1 MATVAQEWAIPPV
14 LVNPPCGRTVLVVED
29 DRFVREAA
37 CKVLTESGFNVLAAE
52 SAAAAQARFFVD
64 SERVDVVLC
73 DAMLLDGS
81 GVELCLRLVA
91 ENTSLHVILASG
103 YPLQPFAPMFEEQFY
118 FLSKP
123 HSGEL
128 LMAALRF
135 VFTN

>member
-1 MATVAQEWAIPPV
+1 MVYDIPKE
-14 LVNPPCGRTVLVVED
+14 VLVVED

-81 GVELCLRLVA
+81 GVHPLRV
-91 ENTSLHVILASG
+91 LHLIATDVEVTIR
-103 YPLQPFAPMFEEQFY
+103 E
-118 FLSKP
+118 
-123 HSGEL
+123 
-128 LMAALRF
+128 
-135 VFTN
+135 

>member
-73 DAMLLDGS
+73 DAMLLDGRFAS
-81 GVELCLRLVA
+81 VGKFEEVF
-91 ENTSLHVILASG
+91 NTSD
-103 YPLQPFAPMFEEQFY
+103 EQIKDFY
-118 FLSKP
+118 NYNFIQ
-123 HSGEL
+123 
-128 LMAALRF
+128 
-135 VFTN
+135 